1 LLASCSARIA
11 TDPTRAGSRRRV
23 ASEKVPCDAERRKP
37 PAAQQLAHFADNN
50 AETGRTTMSGFG
62 LAALARA
69 LAAAALLGGAMS
81 LPAAAADYTMKI
93 GFPTIHDPNHDWANW
108 YKAALEKATNGRIE
122 VKIFPASQLGPIPRE
137 IEGVQLGTIEA
148 FITPTDFYV
157 GLEPRYGVFSIP
169 TLFRDM
175 KNAADTLADPELNKE
190 ILGLAEDKGLVG
202 VGVYVA
208 SAADYLAK
216 TPLRSIDDFKGK
228 KFRINATAAERER
241 MRLLGAAA
249 IPMPLTEVVPGL
261 ERGVVDGTQSTVSVF
276 VNFKFY
282 DIAKVLTQTDDTVIC
297 PIIFFSKVWLDR
309 LPPDLR
315 KIVLDEAKMLQPR
328 VQEAAYGNTE
338 DSRKKWA
345 EHGGSIIKLPA
356 TEQAKLIATL
366 KPVGETVT
374 KSNAALNA
382 FYKKVQAVAA
392 QH

>member
-1 LLASCSARIA
+1 MARQ
-11 TDPTRAGSRRRV
+11 
-23 ASEKVPCDAERRKP
+23 ERR
-37 PAAQQLAHFADNN
+37 AA
-50 AETGRTTMSGFG
+50 
-62 LAALARA
+62 ARLL
-69 LAAAALLGGAMS
+69 LAAAMAACAAA
-81 LPAAAADYTMKI
+81 PAAAAEFVMRFGTA
-93 GFPTIHDPNHDWANW
+93 TINESQHQYLKY
-108 YKAALEKATNGRIE
+108 YKEAIEPASNGRIE
-122 VKIFPASQLGPIPRE
+122 VQIYPASQLGPIPRE

-190 ILGLAEDKGLVG
+190 ILGLAESKGLVG

-216 TPLRSIDDFKGK
+216 TPLRSIEDFKGK

-297 PIIFFSKVWLDR
+297 PIVFFSKVWLDK
-309 LPPDLR
+309 LPADLR
-315 KIVLDEAKMLQPR
+315 KIVMDEARKLQPR
-328 VQEAAYGNTE
+328 VQEAAYSNTD
-338 DSRKKWA
+338 DSRKQWA
-345 EHGGSIIKLPA
+345 EHGGSIIKLAPA
-356 TEQAKLIATL
+356 EQAKLIATL
-366 KPVGETVT
+366 KPVGEIVT
-374 KSNAALNA
+374 KSNPAVNA
-382 FYKKVQAVAA
+382 FYKKVQAIAA
-392 QH
+392 KH

>member
-1 LLASCSARIA
+1 MNKTRFALLAR
-11 TDPTRAGSRRRV
+11 T
-23 ASEKVPCDAERRKP
+23 
-37 PAAQQLAHFADNN
+37 FAC
-50 AETGRTTMSGFG
+50 
-62 LAALARA
+62 
-69 LAAAALLGGAMS
+69 AALLTVTTAVAA
-81 LPAAAADYTMKI
+81 PAAEYTMKI
-93 GFPTIHDPNHDWANW
+93 GFPTIRDPNHDWANW

-190 ILGLAEDKGLVG
+190 ILGLAESKGLVG

-216 TPLRSIDDFKGK
+216 TPLRSIEDFKGK

-297 PIIFFSKVWLDR
+297 PIVFFSKVWLDK
-309 LPPDLR
+309 LPADLR
-315 KIVLDEAKMLQPR
+315 KIVMDEARKLQPR
-328 VQEAAYGNTE
+328 VQEAAYSNTD
-338 DSRKKWA
+338 DSRKQWA
-345 EHGGSIIKLPA
+345 EHGGSIIKLAPA
-356 TEQAKLIATL
+356 EQAKLIATL
-366 KPVGETVT
+366 KPVGEIVT
-374 KSNAALNA
+374 KSNPAVNA
-382 FYKKVQAVAA
+382 FYKKVQAIAA
-392 QH
+392 KH